1 MSPQRRDPEGRW
13 QAGPTWESLVERQIR
28 EAMDAGA
35 FDDLPYQGEKL
46 PLEDD
51 SAAGEWAMA
60 YRMLRNAEI
69 APPWIESDKEA
80 RKQLAA
86 LEALIARGP
95 TAAPASHGRL
105 RRELTDIVALANRAI
120 ARVNSE
126 APTVHQHRWPLDP
139 ASETVR
145 LERALSGHPPG

>member
-1 MSPQRRDPEGRW
+1 MSAQRRDAEGRL

-28 EAMDAGA
+28 EAMDGGA
-35 FDDLPYQGEKL
+35 FEDLPYQGERL

-60 YRMLRNAEI
+60 YRMLRSAEM

-86 LEALIARGP
+86 LEALIARALTMSP
-95 TAAPASHGRL
+95 VSHGRA
-105 RRELTDIVALANRAI
+105 RAELSRIVSAANQAI
-120 ARVNSE
+120 VRLNSE
-126 APTVHQHRWPLDP
+126 APTFRQHRRPLDP
-139 ASETVR
+139 AVEEER
-145 LERALSGHPPG
+145 LERSFAEGPPG